1 MLSRCL
7 VAALAAL
14 SVSACDHGDAS
25 AIEASEGQAA
35 AATPSTATSA
45 TAPTSAGEAV
55 LVEVWQSAHAG
66 EQAPGI
72 ETLSA
77 AFDPTFA
84 KIANAPNDADNAFIA
99 STLAFLRAVQ
109 TASPALCAEA
119 PVARFDPAALAAVP
133 AGALPALRTMLT
145 DRLAL
150 VAAGAAHTAPP
161 EELMSGS
168 MQTFTGGLGDGK
180 ALEILPEVA
189 SAPAYDVDEACP
201 ATITAWEALDKAP
214 QSPQLMRMLYSGE
227 L

>member
-7 VAALAAL
+7 VAALAVL
-14 SVSACDHGDAS
+14 SVSACDQGDAA
-25 AIEASEGQAA
+25 AIDASQGQAA
-35 AATPSTATSA
+35 AETLPA
-45 TAPTSAGEAV
+45 APTSPGEAV
-55 LVEVWQSAHAG
+55 LVEVWQAAHAG

-72 ETLSA
+72 EALSA

-84 KIANAPNDADNAFIA
+84 KIANAPNDADNAFVA

-119 PVARFDPAALAAVP
+119 PVARFDPAALAAIP
-133 AGALPALRTMLT
+133 AGALPAFRTMLT
-145 DRLAL
+145 DRLTL

-161 EELMSGS
+161 EALMSGS

-201 ATITAWEALDKAP
+201 ATIAAWEGLDKAP
-214 QSPQLMRMLYSGE
+214 QSPQLMRMVYSGE

>member
-7 VAALAAL
+7 VAALAVL
-14 SVSACDHGDAS
+14 SVSACDNGDAVPV
-25 AIEASEGQAA
+25 EASEGQAVA
-35 AATPSTATSA
+35 PATATAS
-45 TAPTSAGEAV
+45 TSPGEAV
-55 LVEVWQSAHAG
+55 LVAVWQTAHAG
-66 EQAPGI
+66 EQVPGI
-72 ETLSA
+72 EALGA

-84 KIANAPNDADNAFIA
+84 KIANAPNDADNAFVA

-119 PVARFDPAALAAVP
+119 PVARFDPAALAAIP
-133 AGALPALRTMLT
+133 AEALPAFRTMLT

-150 VAAGAAHTAPP
+150 IAAGAAHTAPP

-214 QSPQLMRMLYSGE
+214 QSPQLMRMVYSGE